1 LIHPQDSPDTTS
13 VAGDNWWLQLGAVD
27 LTGRIVTI
35 QREQHLI
42 AAITKRDDGRLNAA
56 VYRPLD
62 RKSAEYLVGLS
73 VNPHPEGGVC
83 MRENNWEYALDASAG
98 MGNFYA
104 FEAGDA
110 HLSYWEKGI
119 GIRRDDSVDD
129 DWRKQVNLTPRPVAR
144 VAIELG
150 IHYTL
155 SDE

>member
-1 LIHPQDSPDTTS
+1 
-13 VAGDNWWLQLGAVD
+13 
-27 LTGRIVTI
+27 
-35 QREQHLI
+35 
-42 AAITKRDDGRLNAA
+42 
-56 VYRPLD
+56 
-62 RKSAEYLVGLS
+62 
-73 VNPHPEGGVC
+73 